1 MGFAVTDTYCLNR
14 DSADI
19 SAAAKIAT
27 AARERFIP
35 GLPETRRLEGFSD
48 APFRSSSRYSS

>member
-19 SAAAKIAT
+19 SAAKIAT